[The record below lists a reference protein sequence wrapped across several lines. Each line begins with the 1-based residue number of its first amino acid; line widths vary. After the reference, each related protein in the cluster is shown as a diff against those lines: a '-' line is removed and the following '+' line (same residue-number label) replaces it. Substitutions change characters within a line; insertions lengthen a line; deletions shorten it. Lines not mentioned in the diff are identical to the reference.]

1 MTAIRAWVRRGLAS
15 GPDTEPI
22 LEGHEMAWLTTHIVS
37 QQPDAYRSDS
47 PGDRLSKIDLAGT
60 HIQHLSPSRSLEEL
74 RAWDIKWNTKSLNV
88 TDIIWEPIMGYN
100 AFRRT
105 ALTILNQGQQFDE
118 LERPLG
124 LLALAA
130 TMGISEDTLYSF
142 KQLCVPLQLDSLLAV
157 QLIEDF
163 VSEDD
168 PMLETFSQI
177 AGLMQVDNEVTHA
190 ANSFVSVVERV
201 MKILCN
207 SESIQWRKD
216 GIPIP
221 QYGQEDTGPVQSG
234 DFDLSWQF
242 TISTR
247 RFSDERSRLKQ
258 ICFGI
263 QKPGEFSK
271 SYDAADSNRW
281 HFMSQRDSV
290 AGLISLWK
298 YAIARKK
305 KAITTLDSVRFPRYN
320 EALQEIATNGVG
332 RIVGTRPLYSEGY
345 EEDTFEPSEWLGVAV
360 DGSPLPDG
368 AHSIRGNT
376 MTRGPD
382 SMSWFL
388 GMFLS
393 PMAE

>member
-1 MTAIRAWVRRGLAS
+1 MTAIRAWVRRGLSS
-15 GPDTEPI
+15 GPDTEPT

-37 QQPDAYRSDS
+37 EQPDGYRSDS
-47 PGDRLSKIDLAGT
+47 PGDRLSKNDLAGT
-60 HIQHLSPSRSLEEL
+60 HLQHLSPSRSVDEL
-74 RAWDIKWNTKSLNV
+74 RAWDIRWNTKSLNV
-88 TDIIWEPIMGYN
+88 TDIIWEPIMGYD
-100 AFRRT
+100 AFRRI
-105 ALTILNQGQQFDE
+105 ALTMLNYGEQFDE

-130 TMGISEDTLYSF
+130 AMGISDDTLYSF
-142 KQLCVPLQLDSLLAV
+142 KQLCVPLQFDSPLAV

-190 ANSFVSVVERV
+190 ANSFISVVERV

-207 SESIQWRKD
+207 SDSIQWRKD

-247 RFSDERSRLKQ
+247 RFSDECSRLKR
-258 ICFGI
+258 ISFGI

-271 SYDAADSNRW
+271 SHDAADSNRW
-281 HFMSQRDSV
+281 HFLSPRDSV

-298 YAIARKK
+298 YVIARKQ
-305 KAITTLDSVRFPRYN
+305 KAISTLNSGTFRPDYEGPR
-320 EALQEIATNGVG
+320 EIAMNGVG
-332 RIVGTRPLYSEGY
+332 RIVGTRRPYSEVY
-345 EEDTFEPSEWLGVAV
+345 EEDTFEPSEWLGIAV
-360 DGSPLPDG
+360 DDSPLPDG
-368 AHSIRGNT
+368 AHNIRGET

-382 SMSWFL
+382 SISWFL

>member
-1 MTAIRAWVRRGLAS
+1 MTAIRAWVRRGLTS
-15 GPDTEPI
+15 GPVTAPT
-22 LEGHEMAWLTTHIVS
+22 LEGHEIAWLTIHIVS
-37 QQPDAYRSDS
+37 ERPDAYGSDS
-47 PGDRLSKIDLAGT
+47 SEVRMTKDNFTET
-60 HIQHLSPSRSLEEL
+60 HLQHIPPRRGIEET
-74 RAWDIKWNTKSLNV
+74 AWDIDLDTKSLNV
-88 TDIIWEPIMGYN
+88 TDIIWEPIMGYD

-105 ALTILNQGQQFDE
+105 VLEMLNHGKQFDE
-118 LERPLG
+118 LERPLA
-124 LLALAA
+124 LPALAA
-130 TMGISEDTLYSF
+130 AVGISDDTLYSF
-142 KQLCVPLQLDSLLAV
+142 KQLCVPLQFDSPLAV

-190 ANSFVSVVERV
+190 ANSFISVVERV

-207 SESIQWRKD
+207 SDSIQWRKD

-221 QYGQEDTGPVQSG
+221 QYGQEDTGSVQSG

-247 RFSDERSRLKQ
+247 RFSDGRSKLKR

-263 QKPGEFSK
+263 QKPGEFSE

-298 YAIARKK
+298 YAMTRKQR
-305 KAITTLDSVRFPRYN
+305 AISTLGSVRFARPL
-320 EALQEIATNGVG
+320 EEIPQTIATNGVG
-332 RIVGTRPLYSEGY
+332 RIVGTRPPDSEVRQ
-345 EEDTFEPSEWLGVAV
+345 EDAFEPLEWLGVAV
-360 DGSPLPDG
+360 DDSPLPDG
-368 AHSIRGNT
+368 AHTIRGDT
-376 MTRGPD
+376 FIRGPD

-393 PMAE
+393 TMAE